1 MKHSYTALGGCL
13 LAAGLLL
20 VPAASAHA
28 SGLTNRFL
36 AESSFTQSVKDG
48 YQDIKKD
55 VKETVNE
62 ITGDNK
68 SDAQKFRERRD
79 KDLHTYQKDVR
90 DARKEYMKKREKAQ
104 QDYLKHHKELPLKE
118 DLNKDL
124 NVSPAK

>member
-1 MKHSYTALGGCL
+1 MKHSHTALGGCL

-20 VPAASAHA
+20 VPVASAHA
-28 SGLTNRFL
+28 SGLTNRFR

-55 VKETVNE
+55 VKETVDE

-68 SDAQKFRERRD
+68 SDVQKFRERRD
-79 KDLHTYQKDVR
+79 KELHTYQKDVR
-90 DARKEYMKKREKAQ
+90 DARKDYVKKREKAQ

-124 NVSPAK
+124 DVPTAK